1 MPSTSSRLFQ
11 HVLNTASSISV
22 VIALSLGIFAHKRS
36 LIPLYGSGPTVY
48 LLDGI
53 VLATVVASSIY
64 NISISVKRN
73 LLYTAIVF
81 TLAPNATYWIGVWT
95 SREKQPVLGPAITHV
110 IALGPLV
117 FLLTTFVVQ
126 SGNYNVSSSVQYLR
140 TSNGVAN
147 VLFRRK

>member
-1 MPSTSSRLFQ
+1 M
-11 HVLNTASSISV
+11 